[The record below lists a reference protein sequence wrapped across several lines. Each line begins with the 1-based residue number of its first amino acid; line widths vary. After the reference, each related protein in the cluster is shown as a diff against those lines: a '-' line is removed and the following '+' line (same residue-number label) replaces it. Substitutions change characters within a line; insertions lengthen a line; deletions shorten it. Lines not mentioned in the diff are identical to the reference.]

1 MDLTRLLG
9 KLGAT
14 VQFILPAKLQ
24 IRNVQRLQIN
34 PLKLSVKYQAKL
46 QYLQHLWIRNLTL
59 CNGKSL
65 ILPSADLLMTMDA
78 STKRLGTSCQSVS
91 TRSP

>member
-14 VQFILPAKLQ
+14 VQSILPAKLQ

-46 QYLQHLWIRNLTL
+46 QF
-59 CNGKSL
+59 CNICG
-65 ILPSADLLMTMDA
+65 
-78 STKRLGTSCQSVS
+78 
-91 TRSP
+91 